1 MFNWLTKKELKSGN
15 PEAFKE
21 VFRVLYPRLK
31 GYCRLFVHNEDQ
43 IEDIIQESF
52 ITLWEKHDTIKP
64 EKSVESFVFVI
75 VRNRCLNYLKK
86 EKLNNN
92 QVNLDNINIEEL
104 QYLYQLDFTN
114 KEEKSVEEL
123 LIESFQKAVNEL
135 PDKMKLVF
143 TKCKIEGK
151 KQKEVAEELG
161 ISIKMVEKH
170 ISKSKQQIRKV
181 LTLQYPTLLVLIA
194 FLIDR

>member
-1 MFNWLTKKELKSGN
+1 MFNWITKNELKLGN
-15 PEAFKE
+15 PKAFKE

-31 GYCRLFVHNEDQ
+31 GYCRLFIHNEDQ

-64 EKSVESFVFVI
+64 DKSVESFVFVI
-75 VRNRCLNYLKK
+75 VRNSCLNYLKK

-92 QVNLDNINIEEL
+92 QINLDKIKIEEL

-123 LIESFQKAVNEL
+123 LIESFQSAVNEL
-135 PDKMKLVF
+135 PDKMKQVF
-143 TKCKIEGK
+143 TLCKIEGR

-161 ISIKMVEKH
+161 ISLKMVEKH
-170 ISKSKQQIRKV
+170 ISKSKQQIRNK
-181 LTLQYPTLLVLIA
+181 LANQYPLLIVLITYL
-194 FLIDR
+194 FE